1 MRGVGSSRCCRKV
14 WCGTSR
20 EGGYRAP
27 TVGVA
32 TVVVIIAGDCLMVG
46 GFGFQVPFCL
56 DMLDWYGRHIHIL
69 ALLVLGNAIRIWGR
83 QDVPYAERV
92 RQGW

>member
-1 MRGVGSSRCCRKV
+1 MRGDIVRR
-14 WCGTSR
+14 T
-20 EGGYRAP
+20 A
-27 TVGVA
+27 GVA
-32 TVVVIIAGDCLMVG
+32 TIVVIIAGDCLMVG

-56 DMLDWYGRHIHIL
+56 DMLDWYGRHI
-69 ALLVLGNAIRIWGR
+69 LLVLTLGNAIRIWGR

>member
-1 MRGVGSSRCCRKV
+1 MGPAVRDIVRRA
-14 WCGTSR
+14 TS
-20 EGGYRAP
+20 
-27 TVGVA
+27 VA
-32 TVVVIIAGDCLMVG
+32 TIVVIIAGACLMVG

-56 DMLDWYGRHIHIL
+56 DMLDWYGRHIPIFV
-69 ALLVLGNAIRIWGR
+69 LLMLGNAIRIRGH